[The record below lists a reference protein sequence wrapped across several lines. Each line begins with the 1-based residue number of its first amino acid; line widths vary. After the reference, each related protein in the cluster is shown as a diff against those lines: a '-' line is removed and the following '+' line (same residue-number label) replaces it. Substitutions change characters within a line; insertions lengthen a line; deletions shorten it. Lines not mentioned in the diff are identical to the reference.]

1 MFTRRLLTAAVL
13 AASLATLTSCKGEDT
28 SAAPDASAS
37 AASSPAST
45 PTDAP
50 GDTRTDAPTGT
61 PGDGPSASASAST
74 SGQKDLPIDPEPS
87 SDCTPAKP
95 AKGHRMVQVT
105 RAPAGGVLPF
115 KQAQFACD
123 PNGGGYAGTGK
134 AGQYRL
140 AAGATAELTTSAT
153 GHRTVSLAALSGHL
167 TACLKHDQVK
177 APLACSGDIYE
188 LTLNGS
194 GAVSHL
200 REIWHS

>member
-28 SAAPDASAS
+28 AATPDAHVS

-50 GDTRTDAPTGT
+50 TDA
-61 PGDGPSASASAST
+61 PSASASASA

-87 SDCTPAKP
+87 SDCTAPKVA
-95 AKGHRMVQVT
+95 AGHRMVQVT
-105 RAPAGGVLPF
+105 RAPAGGVLAAER
-115 KQAQFACD
+115 AQFACD
-123 PNGGGYAGTGK
+123 PNGGGFAGTGK
-134 AGQYRL
+134 AGRYRL
-140 AAGATAELTTSAT
+140 APGATAELTTSAT
-153 GHRTVSLAALSGHL
+153 GHRAVSLAALGGHL
-167 TACLKHDQVK
+167 TACLRHDQVK

>member
-13 AASLATLTSCKGEDT
+13 AASLATLTSCKGEDP
-28 SAAPDASAS
+28 AASPEASAS
-37 AASSPAST
+37 PASKPT
-45 PTDAP
+45 AAPTDAP
-50 GDTRTDAPTGT
+50 S
-61 PGDGPSASASAST
+61 PSASAS

-87 SDCTPAKP
+87 SDCTPAKLP
-95 AKGHRMVQVT
+95 KGHRMVQVT
-105 RAPAGGVLPF
+105 RAPAGGQLSV
-115 KQAQFACD
+115 KEAQFACD

-153 GHRTVSLAALSGHL
+153 GHRTVPLAALSEHL

-200 REIWHS
+200 REVWHS

>member
-1 MFTRRLLTAAVL
+1 MFTRRLLAAAAV
-13 AASLATLTSCKGEDT
+13 AATLATLTSCKGEDP
-28 SAAPDASAS
+28 AASPEGSAS
-37 AASSPAST
+37 AAASPAST
-45 PTDAP
+45 PTDAATDGP
-50 GDTRTDAPTGT
+50 TDAASPA
-61 PGDGPSASASAST
+61 ASASA
-74 SGQKDLPIDPEPS
+74 SGQKDLPIDPEPT
-87 SDCTPAKP
+87 SDCTPAKLP
-95 AKGHRMVQVT
+95 EGHRMVQVT
-105 RAPAGGVLPF
+105 RAPAGGQLAV
-115 KQAQFACD
+115 KEATFACD

-153 GHRTVSLAALSGHL
+153 DHRTVPLATLTEHL
-167 TACLKHDQVK
+167 AACLKHDQVK

>member
-28 SAAPDASAS
+28 TAAPDAHAS

-50 GDTRTDAPTGT
+50 GDARTDAPTGA
-61 PGDGPSASASAST
+61 PSASASA

-87 SDCTPAKP
+87 SDCTAPKVA
-95 AKGHRMVQVT
+95 AGHRMVRVT
-105 RAPAGGVLPF
+105 RAPAGGVLAV

-123 PNGGGYAGTGK
+123 PNGGGFAGTGK
-134 AGQYRL
+134 AGRYRL
-140 AAGATAELTTSAT
+140 APGATAELTTSAT
-153 GHRTVSLAALSGHL
+153 GHRAVSLAALGGHL
-167 TACLKHDQVK
+167 TACLRHDQVE

-188 LTLNGS
+188 LALNGS

>member
-28 SAAPDASAS
+28 SAAPDAHAS

-50 GDTRTDAPTGT
+50 SDASTGAPTDAPG
-61 PGDGPSASASAST
+61 GDPSASASA

-87 SDCTPAKP
+87 FDCTPAKL

-105 RAPAGGVLPF
+105 GAPAGGVLAVR
-115 KQAQFACD
+115 QAQFACD

-134 AGQYRL
+134 AGRYRL
-140 AAGATAELTTSAT
+140 APGATAELTTGAT
-153 GHRTVSLAALSGHL
+153 GHRAVSLAALGGHL
-167 TACLKHDQVK
+167 TACIEHDQVK

-194 GAVSHL
+194 GTVSHL

>member
-13 AASLATLTSCKGEDT
+13 AASLATLTSCKGEDPAASPET
-28 SAAPDASAS
+28 SA
-37 AASSPAST
+37 SPASK
-45 PTDAP
+45 PTDAHTAP
-50 GDTRTDAPTGT
+50 ATDAPSS
-61 PGDGPSASASAST
+61 SASAS

-87 SDCTPAKP
+87 SDCTPAKL

-105 RAPAGGVLPF
+105 RAPAGGQLSV
-115 KQAQFACD
+115 KEAQFACD

-153 GHRTVSLAALSGHL
+153 GHRTVPLATLSEHL

>member
-1 MFTRRLLTAAVL
+1 MFTRRLLAAAAV
-13 AASLATLTSCKGEDT
+13 AATLATLTSCKGEDP
-28 SAAPDASAS
+28 AASPEGSAS
-37 AASSPAST
+37 AAASPAST
-45 PTDAP
+45 PTDAATDGP
-50 GDTRTDAPTGT
+50 TDAASPAA
-61 PGDGPSASASAST
+61 SASASA
-74 SGQKDLPIDPEPS
+74 SGQKDLPIDPEPT
-87 SDCTPAKP
+87 SDCTPAKLP
-95 AKGHRMVQVT
+95 EGHRMVQVT
-105 RAPAGGVLPF
+105 RAPAGGQLAV
-115 KQAQFACD
+115 KEATFACD

-153 GHRTVSLAALSGHL
+153 DHRTVPLATLTEHL

>member
-1 MFTRRLLTAAVL
+1 
-13 AASLATLTSCKGEDT
+13 
-28 SAAPDASAS
+28 
-37 AASSPAST
+37 
-45 PTDAP
+45 
-50 GDTRTDAPTGT
+50 
-61 PGDGPSASASAST
+61 
-74 SGQKDLPIDPEPS
+74 
-87 SDCTPAKP
+87 
-95 AKGHRMVQVT
+95 MVQVI
-105 RAPAGGVLPF
+105 RAPAGGQLAV
-115 KQAQFACD
+115 KEAKFACD

-153 GHRTVSLAALSGHL
+153 GHRTVPLATLTEHL

>member
-1 MFTRRLLTAAVL
+1 MFTRRLLAAAAV
-13 AASLATLTSCKGEDT
+13 AATLATLTSCKGEDP
-28 SAAPDASAS
+28 AASPEGSAS
-37 AASSPAST
+37 AAASPAST
-45 PTDAP
+45 PTGAATDGP
-50 GDTRTDAPTGT
+50 TDAASPA
-61 PGDGPSASASAST
+61 ASASA
-74 SGQKDLPIDPEPS
+74 SGQKDLPIDPEPT
-87 SDCTPAKP
+87 SDCTPAKLP
-95 AKGHRMVQVT
+95 EGHRMVQVT
-105 RAPAGGVLPF
+105 RAPAGGQLAV
-115 KQAQFACD
+115 KDAKFACD

-153 GHRTVSLAALSGHL
+153 GHRTVPLATLTEHL

>member
-13 AASLATLTSCKGEDT
+13 AASLATLTSCKGEDP
-28 SAAPDASAS
+28 AASPEASAS
-37 AASSPAST
+37 PASKPT
-45 PTDAP
+45 GAPTAPPTDAP
-50 GDTRTDAPTGT
+50 S
-61 PGDGPSASASAST
+61 PSASAS

-87 SDCTPAKP
+87 SDCTPAKL

-105 RAPAGGVLPF
+105 RAPAGGQLSV
-115 KQAQFACD
+115 KEAQFACD

-153 GHRTVSLAALSGHL
+153 GHRTVPLATLSEHL

-200 REIWHS
+200 REVWHS

>member
-28 SAAPDASAS
+28 SAAPDAHAS
-37 AASSPAST
+37 TASSPAST

-50 GDTRTDAPTGT
+50 G
-61 PGDGPSASASAST
+61 GDPSASASA

-87 SDCTPAKP
+87 FDCTPAKL

-105 RAPAGGVLPF
+105 GAPAGGVLAVR
-115 KQAQFACD
+115 QAQFACD

-134 AGQYRL
+134 AGRYRL
-140 AAGATAELTTSAT
+140 APGATAELTTGAT
-153 GHRTVSLAALSGHL
+153 GHRAVSLTALGGHL
-167 TACLKHDQVK
+167 TACIEHDQVK

>member
-13 AASLATLTSCKGEDT
+13 AASLATLTSCKGEDP
-28 SAAPDASAS
+28 AASPEKSAS
-37 AASSPAST
+37 SASSPEATPTDASSPEAT

-50 GDTRTDAPTGT
+50 GDDPS
-61 PGDGPSASASAST
+61 PSAS

-87 SDCTPAKP
+87 SDCTPAKL

-105 RAPAGGVLPF
+105 RAPAGGQLSV
-115 KQAQFACD
+115 KEAQFACD

-153 GHRTVSLAALSGHL
+153 GHRTVPLATLSAHL

>member
-13 AASLATLTSCKGEDT
+13 AASLTTLTSCKGEDA

-45 PTDAP
+45 PTE
-50 GDTRTDAPTGT
+50 APTGA
-61 PGDGPSASASAST
+61 PSDAPSASA

-95 AKGHRMVQVT
+95 AEGHRMVQVT
-105 RAPAGGVLPF
+105 RAPAGGVLAVE
-115 KQAQFACD
+115 QAQFACD

-134 AGQYRL
+134 AGRYRL
-140 AAGATAELTTSAT
+140 ASGATAELTTGAT
-153 GHRTVSLAALSGHL
+153 GHRAVSLATLGGHL

>member
-1 MFTRRLLTAAVL
+1 MFTRRLLAAAAV
-13 AASLATLTSCKGEDT
+13 AATLATLTSCKGEDP
-28 SAAPDASAS
+28 AASPEGSAS
-37 AASSPAST
+37 AAASPAST
-45 PTDAP
+45 PTGAATDGP
-50 GDTRTDAPTGT
+50 TDAASPA
-61 PGDGPSASASAST
+61 ASASA
-74 SGQKDLPIDPEPS
+74 SGQKDLPIDPEPT
-87 SDCTPAKP
+87 SDCTPAKLP
-95 AKGHRMVQVT
+95 EGHRMVQVI
-105 RAPAGGVLPF
+105 RAPAGGQLAV
-115 KQAQFACD
+115 KEAKFACD

-153 GHRTVSLAALSGHL
+153 GHRTVPLATLTEHL

>member
-28 SAAPDASAS
+28 SASPDASAS

-50 GDTRTDAPTGT
+50 GDAGTDAPTGG

-95 AKGHRMVQVT
+95 AEGHRMVQVT
-105 RAPAGGVLPF
+105 RAPAGGVLPV

-134 AGQYRL
+134 AGRYRL

>member
-13 AASLATLTSCKGEDT
+13 AASLATLTSCKGED
-28 SAAPDASAS
+28 P
-37 AASSPAST
+37 AASPEKSASPASK
-45 PTDAP
+45 PTDGAS
-50 GDTRTDAPTGT
+50 DAPS
-61 PGDGPSASASAST
+61 PSASAS

-87 SDCTPAKP
+87 SDCTPAKL
-95 AKGHRMVQVT
+95 AKGHKMVQVT
-105 RAPAGGVLPF
+105 RAPAGGQLSV
-115 KQAQFACD
+115 KEAQFACD

-153 GHRTVSLAALSGHL
+153 GHRTVPLATLSAHL

>member
-13 AASLATLTSCKGEDT
+13 AASLATLTSCKGEDP
-28 SAAPDASAS
+28 AASSQASAS
-37 AASSPAST
+37 AASSPAAT

-50 GDTRTDAPTGT
+50 SDKPS
-61 PGDGPSASASAST
+61 PSASAT
-74 SGQKDLPIDPEPS
+74 GQKDLPIDPEPS
-87 SDCTPAKP
+87 SDCTPAKLP
-95 AKGHRMVQVT
+95 KGHRMVQVT
-105 RAPAGGVLPF
+105 RAPAGGRLSV
-115 KQAQFACD
+115 KEAEFACD

-153 GHRTVSLAALSGHL
+153 GHRTVSLATLSGHL